1 MYHESMPTTTP
12 DQVASAILETVPPKM
27 RAIREQMR
35 SARVA
40 GLSVPQF
47 RLLRFV
53 RRNPGTGLSALAEHL
68 GTTMPA
74 ASQLVERV
82 VRAGFLTREQ
92 HPKERRRVELHIT
105 EAGGAV
111 LAQCDERTRAWLCD
125 RLEGLGLEQLEAMAD
140 ALKQVRSVVESERS
154 RD

>member
-12 DQVASAILETVPPKM
+12 DHVASAILETVLPTM

>member
-1 MYHESMPTTTP
+1 MPATTP
-12 DQVASAILETVPPKM
+12 DQVATAILETVPPTM
-27 RAIREQMR
+27 RAIRGQMR

-68 GTTMPA
+68 GTTLPA

-82 VRAGFLTREQ
+82 VRAGFLTRAQ
-92 HPKERRRVELHIT
+92 HPTERRRVELHIT
-105 EAGGAV
+105 EAGDAV
-111 LAQCDERTRAWLCD
+111 LAQCDERTRAWLCE
-125 RLEGLGLEQLEAMAD
+125 RLEGLDPEQLEAIAG
-140 ALKQVRSVVESERS
+140 ALRQVRSAVERERFVEKGMPL
-154 RD
+154 

>member
-1 MYHESMPTTTP
+1 MPNTTS
-12 DQVASAILETVPPKM
+12 DQVASAILETVPPTM

-82 VRAGFLTREQ
+82 VRAGFLTRQ
-92 HPKERRRVELHIT
+92 QDPRERRRVELHIT

-111 LAQCDERTRAWLCD
+111 LDLCDERTRAWLCE
-125 RLEGLGLEQLEAMAD
+125 RLDGLDPEQLEAIAD
-140 ALKQVRSVVESERS
+140 ALKQVRTVVETERPKG
-154 RD
+154 

>member
-1 MYHESMPTTTP
+1 MPDTTP
-12 DQVASAILETVPPKM
+12 DQVASAILETVPPTM

-47 RLLRFV
+47 RLMRFV
-53 RRNPGTGLSALAEHL
+53 RPNPGTGLSALAEHL

-92 HPKERRRVELHIT
+92 HPTEHRRVELRVT
-105 EAGGAV
+105 DAGAAA
-111 LAQCDERTRAWLCD
+111 LAQCDERTRAWLCE
-125 RLEGLGLEQLEAMAD
+125 RLDGLDPEQLEAIAT
-140 ALKQVRSVVESERS
+140 ALRQVRSVVERERPKG
-154 RD
+154 

>member
-1 MYHESMPTTTP
+1 MYHECMPDTTP
-12 DQVASAILETVPPKM
+12 DQVATAILETVPPTM
-27 RAIREQMR
+27 RAIRGQMR

-82 VRAGFLTREQ
+82 VRAGFVTREQ

-105 EAGGAV
+105 EAGDAV
-111 LAQCDERTRAWLCD
+111 LAQCDERTRAWLCE
-125 RLEGLGLEQLEAMAD
+125 RLEGLDPEQLEAIAA
-140 ALKQVRSVVESERS
+140 ALRQVRSVVETERS
-154 RD
+154 KG